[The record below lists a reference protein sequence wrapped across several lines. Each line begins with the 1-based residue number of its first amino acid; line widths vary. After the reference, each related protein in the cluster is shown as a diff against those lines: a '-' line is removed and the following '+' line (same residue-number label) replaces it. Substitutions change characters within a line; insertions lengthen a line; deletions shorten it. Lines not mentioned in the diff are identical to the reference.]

1 MRFKLSLQ
9 LKLTFVFLAILVF
22 AILVVVLSTRFALIA
37 HFQNSARQ
45 YGYEMGMMFARG
57 GPRFISTIN
66 RSLFLV
72 GTGGSVIALVLA
84 YYFSQSF
91 LRPIKEIISNTK
103 SISSGNYAARIKTRT
118 NDEMDELVSSLNN
131 MFESLEKIENTRRDL
146 IANMSHELLTP
157 LTNIYGYLEAIQDGI
172 IQDESQKARTIDIIK
187 QETEKL
193 ILIIKESKKL
203 SLLESESASL
213 NLEKTDLGLL
223 LEKII
228 KSLDLSMKKKN
239 IVIHKEFAN
248 ITINADKF
256 LLEQAFL
263 NIIKNAINYSF
274 ENSQIDL
281 ILKAEDTHIKI
292 FVKDHGKGIREEERS
307 LIFERFY
314 RSKENSDPA
323 GLGIGLTIALKIIK
337 MHKGDIEVESQVDK
351 GSTFKI
357 ILPANLT

>member
-9 LKLTFVFLAILVF
+9 FKLTLVFMAILVF
-22 AILVVVLSTRFALIA
+22 AILIVVISTRFALIG

-45 YGYEMGMMFARG
+45 YGYEMGMMFSRG

-72 GTGGSVIALVLA
+72 GAGGSVIALILA

-103 SISSGNYAARIKTRT
+103 SISSGNYTARIRTRT
-118 NDEMDELVSSLNN
+118 NDEMDELVGSLNN

-172 IQDESQKARTIDIIK
+172 IKDGPQKDRTIHTIK
-187 QETEKL
+187 EETEKL

-203 SLLESESASL
+203 SLLESDHTAL
-213 NLEKTDLGLL
+213 KLEKTDLGLL
-223 LEKII
+223 LEKIV
-228 KSLDLSMKKKN
+228 KSLDLNIKEKK
-239 IVIHKEFAN
+239 IVIKKEFHN
-248 ITINADKF
+248 ILINADKF
-256 LLEQAFL
+256 LLEQALL
-263 NIIKNAINYSF
+263 NIIKNALNYSF
-274 ENSQIDL
+274 ENAQVYLSLKQEGNHIN
-281 ILKAEDTHIKI
+281 IL
-292 FVKDHGKGIREEERS
+292 VKDYGKGIGEEEKS

-314 RSKENSDPA
+314 RSKKNNDLS

-337 MHKGDIEVESQVDK
+337 MHMGDIEVKSQLDK
-351 GSTFKI
+351 GSTFTVRI
-357 ILPANLT
+357 PADL